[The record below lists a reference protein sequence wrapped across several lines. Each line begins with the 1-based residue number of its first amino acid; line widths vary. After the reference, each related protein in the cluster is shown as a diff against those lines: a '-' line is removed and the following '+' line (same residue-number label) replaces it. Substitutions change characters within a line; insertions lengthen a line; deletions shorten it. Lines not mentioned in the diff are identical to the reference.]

1 MNLVEIKKYIVYM
14 TVEELLSIKI
24 SNEIDIQIMENML
37 KSAKVPKKE
46 RIKALENMRKGHE
59 GNLEREILGGSK
71 VIHGID

>member
-1 MNLVEIKKYIVYM
+1 M
-14 TVEELLSIKI
+14 TVEELLCKKI
-24 SNEIDIQIMENML
+24 SNEIDIQIMEEIL

-46 RIKALENMRKGHE
+46 RIKALDNMRKGHE

>member
-1 MNLVEIKKYIVYM
+1 
-14 TVEELLSIKI
+14 
-24 SNEIDIQIMENML
+24 MENML

-46 RIKALENMRKGHE
+46 RIKALENMRKEHE

>member
-1 MNLVEIKKYIVYM
+1 MGRI
-14 TVEELLSIKI
+14 TVEDLLSKKI
-24 SNEIDIQIMENML
+24 SNEIDIQIMEEML

-46 RIKALENMRKGHE
+46 RIKALDNMRKGHE

>member
-1 MNLVEIKKYIVYM
+1 LNLVEIKKYIVYM

-24 SNEIDIQIMENML
+24 SNEIDIQIMDNML

-46 RIKALENMRKGHE
+46 RIKALENMRKEHE